1 MLLLG
6 IDLGSSSIKLSVVD
20 SEAGCELASV
30 TAPKQEMPIISVMP
44 GYAEQDPDQWCQ
56 HLKSGIGEL
65 RKKGIDTKEIGA
77 IGIAYQMHGLVCLDQ
92 NLNAIR
98 PAIIWCDSRA
108 VEIGHQGTAS
118 LGKAY
123 CKTNLLN
130 ELGNFTAS
138 RWRWLLEHEPLTAQK
153 IRYVMLPGDYIA
165 TRLSGLVT
173 STASG
178 LSEAILWDYSNNKPA
193 TSVIQH
199 WGLNKEA
206 LCPLVESFSVQC
218 TVSRNGADEFGLK
231 CGTPIS
237 YRAGDQPN
245 NAIALRAINK
255 GDIASTAGTSA
266 VLYACSAEA
275 RADPCGRLNTFLHP
289 TPSDSTPLYGLLMCI
304 NGGAHAYAWL
314 RRLMRVAS
322 YDELNKAAENAPPGS
337 EGLKFLPFGNGS
349 ERILL
354 NHDPKAAW
362 KNLDFNRHD
371 LSHMARSVQEGIA
384 FAMQYGL
391 ELIEELGSE
400 AKCIKAAHA
409 NLFLSASFA
418 QTVSALSGL
427 PVEIY
432 KTSGAQGAAR
442 AAGYGVGYYSSLK
455 EALSATNLHRI
466 NTPEH
471 SSSPL
476 LQREYQ
482 KWRAQLNKSMNE

>member
-1 MLLLG
+1 
-6 IDLGSSSIKLSVVD
+6 
-20 SEAGCELASV
+20 
-30 TAPKQEMPIISVMP
+30 
-44 GYAEQDPDQWCQ
+44 
-56 HLKSGIGEL
+56 
-65 RKKGIDTKEIGA
+65 
-77 IGIAYQMHGLVCLDQ
+77 
-92 NLNAIR
+92 
-98 PAIIWCDSRA
+98 
-108 VEIGHQGTAS
+108 
-118 LGKAY
+118 
-123 CKTNLLN
+123 
-130 ELGNFTAS
+130 
-138 RWRWLLEHEPLTAQK
+138 
-153 IRYVMLPGDYIA
+153 
-165 TRLSGLVT
+165 
-173 STASG
+173 
-178 LSEAILWDYSNNKPA
+178 
-193 TSVIQH
+193 
-199 WGLNKEA
+199 
-206 LCPLVESFSVQC
+206 
-218 TVSRNGADEFGLK
+218 
-231 CGTPIS
+231 
-237 YRAGDQPN
+237 
-245 NAIALRAINK
+245 
-255 GDIASTAGTSA
+255 
-266 VLYACSAEA
+266 
-275 RADPCGRLNTFLHP
+275 
-289 TPSDSTPLYGLLMCI
+289 
-304 NGGAHAYAWL
+304 
-314 RRLMRVAS
+314 MRVAS